1 MSVHKNEKDNF
12 SGQLGFVLAAAGSAV
27 GVGNL
32 WRFPYFAAKDGGGL
46 FLLIYFFLVIVFG
59 TVFLASDIA
68 IGRRTGKSS
77 IFAYTAIAP
86 RWKFLGIVTFM
97 VPVII
102 MCYYSVIG
110 GWILKYTAVY
120 LTGGGSAA
128 AGDGYFISF
137 ISSNIETVVFA
148 LVFLF
153 LTSFIVFS
161 GIKKGIERYS
171 KILMPILLLL
181 IIFIASFSLTLS
193 YTDSSGAT
201 RTGIDGL
208 KIYLTPDFSG
218 LTFERFLQ
226 ISLDAMGQV
235 FFSLSVSMGIMIT
248 YGSYVKKN
256 VNLNKSVYHIQF
268 FDTVVALLAGSMII
282 PAIYV
287 FCGLDG
293 MNAGPGLMFIS
304 LPKVFE
310 AMGAFGSVIAIVFFV
325 SAAFAALTSCVSV
338 LESIVA
344 NFLDLFK
351 NVKLQFLRNLSR
363 KKIVLI
369 TSFIYAAATVTVALG
384 YSVFYFE
391 LELPNGSKG
400 QLIDVLDYISNNFM
414 MPFISVLSCILIGW
428 IIRPK
433 WIIEEMEYPGYR
445 CHFARMYTVVIRYI
459 APVVMLILFVQ
470 STGIV

>member
-59 TVFLASDIA
+59 TVLLASDIA

-248 YGSYVKKN
+248 YGSYVKK
-256 VNLNKSVYHIQF
+256 
-268 FDTVVALLAGSMII
+268 
-282 PAIYV
+282 
-287 FCGLDG
+287 
-293 MNAGPGLMFIS
+293 
-304 LPKVFE
+304 
-310 AMGAFGSVIAIVFFV
+310 
-325 SAAFAALTSCVSV
+325 
-338 LESIVA
+338 
-344 NFLDLFK
+344 
-351 NVKLQFLRNLSR
+351 
-363 KKIVLI
+363 
-369 TSFIYAAATVTVALG
+369 
-384 YSVFYFE
+384 
-391 LELPNGSKG
+391 
-400 QLIDVLDYISNNFM
+400 
-414 MPFISVLSCILIGW
+414 
-428 IIRPK
+428 
-433 WIIEEMEYPGYR
+433 
-445 CHFARMYTVVIRYI
+445 
-459 APVVMLILFVQ
+459 MLILTSPYITSSFLTPWSPCLQ
-470 STGIV
+470 AQ